1 MTTVHRLNAGN
12 LEEIASWAKTRGVT
26 SVNYKPVTAWYGAVD
41 SLLIDDDKIKAVM
54 HEQISKLTHLRSEGG
69 PTIDFG
75 GLNSF
80 GTHSA
85 GMRSFSVPCRQVIR
99 EFTIRPNGDVQLCA
113 CAPYVGNL
121 RKQTA
126 ESIWRGDQ
134 AANYR
139 RARANCTRE
148 YAVST
153 TLSPA
158 TQEDLFGSTFNGSSP
173 FCGEARRDA
182 GQRLKLSTIGPL
194 GLDLGETVEG
204 ELPNFR
210 EVGYRSLQQSVG
222 AILYRHHVVAFARPC
237 RWRRARERPGVVPHA
252 PVAMRTP
259 SDQRPWSTTGQRLPI
274 ATKVS

>member
-1 MTTVHRLNAGN
+1 MAERNKSGQKFPIRIMTTVHRLNAGN

-41 SLLIDDDKIKAVM
+41 LLLIDDDKIKAVM

-113 CAPYVGNL
+113 CVPYVGNL

-148 YAVST
+148 YAVSNHFE
-153 TLSPA
+153 SC
-158 TQEDLFGSTFNGSSP
+158 N
-173 FCGEARRDA
+173 ARRSIWIDV
-182 GQRLKLSTIGPL
+182 QRVFSIL
-194 GLDLGETVEG
+194 
-204 ELPNFR
+204 R
-210 EVGYRSLQQSVG
+210 RSQ
-222 AILYRHHVVAFARPC
+222 A
-237 RWRRARERPGVVPHA
+237 
-252 PVAMRTP
+252 
-259 SDQRPWSTTGQRLPI
+259 
-274 ATKVS
+274 